1 MRTDTEET
9 GALLTAGTGGA
20 VHFAVETGTS
30 FESIGLSEVA
40 SSSIEQLGA
49 LTGFTEAEV
58 EEGGPQART
67 HFLAMWPG

>member
-30 FESIGLSEVA
+30 FESIGLS
-40 SSSIEQLGA
+40 IIIH
-49 LTGFTEAEV
+49 
-58 EEGGPQART
+58 RT
-67 HFLAMWPG
+67 TRGVNRFY